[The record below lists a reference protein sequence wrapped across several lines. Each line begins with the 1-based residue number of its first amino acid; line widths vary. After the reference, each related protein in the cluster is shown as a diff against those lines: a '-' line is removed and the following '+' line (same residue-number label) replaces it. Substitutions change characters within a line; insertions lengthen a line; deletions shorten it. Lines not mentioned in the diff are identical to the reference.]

1 MSKNFKSHGDRSMT
15 EIYEA
20 YALINKEEIKGD
32 LIEEALPAFL
42 GAAGRAAAPV
52 IKKVGAAVAPAAK
65 KAGSAALKTG
75 AYEAGKAIDKKYGTS
90 ITDVGQENYEDRPA
104 AIEVGAEVDISED
117 RCGGTGTVVEVLDSR
132 QAQQGVYVVNTD
144 EGLLPLFFTD
154 IMQIG

>member
-15 EIYEA
+15 EIFEA
-20 YALINKEEIKGD
+20 YASINKEEIKGD
-32 LIEEALPAFL
+32 LIEEALPAIL
-42 GAAGRAAAPV
+42 GAAGRLAAGAGRAAAPL
-52 IKKVGAAVAPAAK
+52 IKKAGTAGAQAAKKLAPVAK

-117 RCGGTGTVVEVLDSR
+117 R
-132 QAQQGVYVVNTD
+132 
-144 EGLLPLFFTD
+144 GLSL
-154 IMQIG
+154 IHI